1 MKGFNPGKGTGIG
14 SAFEKSTRRTRKTS
28 QKRVDISKAM
38 YKEGDYMGEPT
49 KYSDQQKR
57 EGAGS
62 SAEFFKTEGGEGK
75 TKRKFSVERTN
86 RRMDGSTRTYNV
98 GKKKGQAGKRVL
110 AVVDKGTEYKRD
122 KKGKVKTKRNK
133 DTAKKSIFGK
143 KRTIQLDSY
152 AEREGKTRRAIKKG
166 ADPTEAYKN
175 EADFGTTKFTG
186 EGSGKHHKGDDKRKR
201 KAVLHTRGK
210 KAGMIEEKIKRKSG
224 IGYRK
229 TGRVI
234 EDQAYKDSQKITA
247 DKKRRKKQRERKQ
260 SKNPNV

>member
-1 MKGFNPGKGTGIG
+1 MAFKMNKFNPGEGTGMG
-14 SAFEKSTRRTRKTS
+14 SAFEKSTRRTRKTT
-28 QKRVDISKAM
+28 QKQIAINKAM
-38 YKEGDYMGEPT
+38 YNEDDYLGEPT
-49 KYSDQQKR
+49 KYSDQQKK

-62 SAEFFKTEGGEGK
+62 SAEFFKTEGGE
-75 TKRKFSVERTN
+75 TKKKQKYSIKRTN
-86 RRMDGSTRTYNV
+86 KRMDGSTRTYNV

-110 AVVDKGTEYKRD
+110 AVVDEGTETRRD
-122 KKGKVKTKRNK
+122 RKGKAKTKRNK
-133 DTAKKSIFGK
+133 DTAKKSLFGG
-143 KRTIQLDSY
+143 KRSIQLDSY
-152 AEREGKTRRAIKKG
+152 ATRDAKTRKAIKKG

-186 EGSGKHHKGDDKRKR
+186 EGSGKHHKGDDRRKR

-234 EDQAYKDSQKITA
+234 EDQAYKDSQKIYA
-247 DKKRRKKQRERKQ
+247 DKKRRNRNKPRKTA
-260 SKNPNV
+260 